1 MTHHNSSD
9 ILCKYFLLDSY
20 YMIVTS
26 KKCKDFVVDISCTYC
41 KMSKVYN
48 RVSASAKFVDSG
60 KIFYENVFLVKNSK
74 DLLDVD
80 ELLKELLRTLKR
92 HYTFEDR
99 DEIQFKLMRPGNSKA
114 TKVFKVQVL

>member
-1 MTHHNSSD
+1 MNHHNSSD

-60 KIFYENVFLVKNSK
+60 KIFYENIFLVKNSK
-74 DLLDVD
+74 DFLDID

-92 HYTFEDR
+92 HYTFEDN
-99 DEIQFKLMRPGNSKA
+99 DELQFKLMGPGNSKA
-114 TKVFKVQVL
+114 TRVFKV

>member
-1 MTHHNSSD
+1 MNHHNSSD

-41 KMSKVYN
+41 KMSKVYT
-48 RVSASAKFVDSG
+48 RASASAKFVDSG
-60 KIFYENVFLVKNSK
+60 RIFYENVFLVKNSK
-74 DLLDVD
+74 DLLDID

-92 HYTFEDR
+92 HYTFEDG
-99 DEIQFKLMRPGNSKA
+99 DEIQFKLMKPGNSKA
-114 TKVFKVQVL
+114 TRVFKVQML

>member
-1 MTHHNSSD
+1 MIHHNSSD
-9 ILCKYFLLDSY
+9 ILCKYFLLDGY

-41 KMSKVYN
+41 KMSKVCN

-60 KIFYENVFLVKNSK
+60 KIFYENIFLVKNSK
-74 DLLDVD
+74 DFLDID

-92 HYTFEDR
+92 HYTFEDS
-99 DEIQFKLMRPGNSKA
+99 DELQFKLMKPGNSKA
-114 TKVFKVQVL
+114 TRVFKVQIL

>member
-1 MTHHNSSD
+1 MIHHNSSD

-26 KKCKDFVVDISCTYC
+26 KKCKDFAVDISCTYC
-41 KMSKVYN
+41 KMSKVYK

-92 HYTFEDR
+92 HYTFEDS
-99 DEIQFKLMRPGNSKA
+99 DELQFKLMRPGNSKA
-114 TKVFKVQVL
+114 TRVFKVQLL

>member
-1 MTHHNSSD
+1 MIHHNSSD

-48 RVSASAKFVDSG
+48 KVSARAKFVDSG
-60 KIFYENVFLVKNSK
+60 KIFYENIFLVKNSK
-74 DLLDVD
+74 DLLDID

-92 HYTFEDR
+92 HYTFEDS
-99 DEIQFKLMRPGNSKA
+99 DELQFKLMRPGNSKA
-114 TKVFKVQVL
+114 TRVFKVQIL

>member
-1 MTHHNSSD
+1 MLHHNSSD

-26 KKCKDFVVDISCTYC
+26 KKCKDFAVDISCAYC
-41 KMSKVYN
+41 KMSKAYN

-92 HYTFEDR
+92 HYTFEDS
-99 DEIQFKLMRPGNSKA
+99 DELQFKLMRPGNSKA
-114 TKVFKVQVL
+114 TRVFKVQVL

>member
-20 YMIVTS
+20 YMVATS

-41 KMSKVYN
+41 KMSKVYS
-48 RVSASAKFVDSG
+48 RVSARAKFVDSG
-60 KIFYENVFLVKNSK
+60 KIFYENIFLVKNSK
-74 DLLDVD
+74 DFLDID

-92 HYTFEDR
+92 HYIFENS
-99 DEIQFKLMRPGNSKA
+99 DELQFKLIRPGNSKA
-114 TKVFKVQVL
+114 TKVFKVQIL

>member
-1 MTHHNSSD
+1 MIHRNSSD

-60 KIFYENVFLVKNSK
+60 KIFYENIFLVKNSK
-74 DLLDVD
+74 DFLDID

-92 HYTFEDR
+92 HYIFENS
-99 DEIQFKLMRPGNSKA
+99 DELQFKLIRPGNSKA
-114 TKVFKVQVL
+114 TKVFKVQIL

>member
-1 MTHHNSSD
+1 MNHHNSSD

-26 KKCKDFVVDISCTYC
+26 KKCKDFVVDISCTYY

-60 KIFYENVFLVKNSK
+60 KIFYENIFLVKDSK
-74 DLLDVD
+74 DLLNID

-92 HYTFEDR
+92 HYTFEDS
-99 DEIQFKLMRPGNSKA
+99 DELQFKLMRPGNSKA
-114 TKVFKVQVL
+114 TRVFKVQVL

>member
-1 MTHHNSSD
+1 MNHHNSSD

-26 KKCKDFVVDISCTYC
+26 KKCKDFVVDISCTYY
-41 KMSKVYN
+41 KVSKVYS

-60 KIFYENVFLVKNSK
+60 KIFYENIFLVKNSK
-74 DLLDVD
+74 DLLDID

-92 HYTFEDR
+92 HYTFEDS
-99 DEIQFKLMRPGNSKA
+99 DELQFKLMRPGNSKA
-114 TKVFKVQVL
+114 TRVFKVQIL